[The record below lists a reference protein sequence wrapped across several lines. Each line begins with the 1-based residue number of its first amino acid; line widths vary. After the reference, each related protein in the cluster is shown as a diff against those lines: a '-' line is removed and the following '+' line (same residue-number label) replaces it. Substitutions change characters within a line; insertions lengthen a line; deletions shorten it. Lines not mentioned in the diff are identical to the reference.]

1 MIFCK
6 SALRVRYILSGA
18 AFFFAMLASTLFA
31 QTPANPSQAAP
42 LPPSPHVI
50 QHHSSSPYRPTSLTP
65 HARNSYQN
73 LWGID
78 SLEVKAVESGKMIR
92 FSYLVL
98 DPLKAAQLN
107 DKKATPYLIDE
118 QAGVRLEVPIMEKVG
133 QLRQT
138 ANPEAGREYWML
150 FSNKERA
157 AKPGDRVRVMIGKFQ
172 AEGLYVR

>member
-6 SALRVRYILSGA
+6 SALRVGHILFGA
-18 AFFFAMLASTLFA
+18 AFFVVMLASTLLA
-31 QTPANPSQAAP
+31 QSAANPQPQAAQ
-42 LPPSPHVI
+42 SAS
-50 QHHSSSPYRPTSLTP
+50 QRHSSSPYRSRSLTP
-65 HARNSYQN
+65 HARNSYELQ
-73 LWGID
+73 WGID
-78 SLEVKAVESGKMIR
+78 SLEVKTVESGKMIR
-92 FSYLVL
+92 FSYVVL
-98 DPLKAAQLN
+98 DPVKAAQLN

-157 AKPGDRVRVMIGKFQ
+157 AKPGDRVRVLVGKFQ
-172 AEGLYVR
+172 ANGLYVR